1 LLKDEHAKGRN
12 KAGSNLF
19 VIVTYSKSAAVPRF
33 GQNSTS
39 ADSSDGI
46 FDAVTVL
53 TDHKTK
59 S

>member
-1 LLKDEHAKGRN
+1 MLLHRQN
-12 KAGSNLF
+12 
-19 VIVTYSKSAAVPRF
+19 SAEVRKV
-33 GQNSTS
+33 STS
-39 ADSSDGI
+39 AVSDCLEYDDF